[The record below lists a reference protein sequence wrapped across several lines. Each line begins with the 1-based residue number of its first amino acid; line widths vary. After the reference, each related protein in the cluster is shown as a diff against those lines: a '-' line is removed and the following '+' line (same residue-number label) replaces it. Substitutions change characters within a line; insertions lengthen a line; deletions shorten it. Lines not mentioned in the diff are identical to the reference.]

1 MKNFIFI
8 SPNFPLTYWR
18 FCRELKN
25 NGLRVLG
32 IGDCP
37 YDELT
42 GEQKDS
48 MHEYYK
54 VSSLEHYDE
63 VFRAVAF
70 FTFKYGKIDWLE
82 SNNEYWL
89 ERDAKLRTEFHIT
102 SGFQEEDMARTRYK
116 SGMKA
121 YYAQAGIPTARYHLV
136 DKLDDAK
143 AFANTVGYPVVVKPD
158 NGLGASHTYRLRNDG
173 EVDYF
178 FATKD
183 PSVPYI
189 MEEFVNGEVHT
200 YDAIINSQG
209 EPIFESGNVTCQ
221 SLMDVVNNGDNCLF
235 YIEKELPEQMREL
248 GRRTVKAFDVR
259 SRFVHFEYFVLLEDQ
274 QGLGKKGDIFG
285 LEVNMRPPGGYCPEL
300 ANFAN
305 SVDVYKIWADMI
317 AYDSTLVNLRGPH
330 YYCGFC
336 GRRDG
341 KPFRMTHEDIMAEY
355 GSKMKLAG
363 RTPDALSGAMANQ
376 MYVANY
382 DSKEE
387 MMEAFRRMCEVWK

>member
-37 YDELT
+37 YNELT
-42 GEQKDS
+42 QEQRNS

-54 VSSLEHYDE
+54 VSSLENYDE

-102 SGFQEEDMARTRYK
+102 SGFQEEDMVRTRYK

-121 YYAQAGIPTARYHLV
+121 FYAKAGIPTARYHLV
-136 DKLDDAK
+136 KDYEPAK
-143 AFANTVGYPVVVKPD
+143 EFANKVGYPVVVKPD
-158 NGLGASHTYRLRNDG
+158 NGVGANATYKLKTDADL
-173 EVDYF
+173 EYF

-183 PSVPYI
+183 NSVQYI
-189 MEEFVNGEVHT
+189 MEEFVNGEVRT
-200 YDAIINSQG
+200 YDAIIDSKG
-209 EPIFESGNVTCQ
+209 EPVFESGNVTCD
-221 SLMDVVNNGDNCLF
+221 SLMDVVNEAKDSIF
-235 YIEKELPEQMREL
+235 YIVKELPEAMKQL
-248 GRRTVKAFDVR
+248 GRRTVKAFGVK
-259 SRFVHFEYFVLLEDQ
+259 SRFVHFEYFVLKADQ
-274 QGLGKKGDIFG
+274 EGLGKKGDIFG
-285 LEVNMRPPGGYCPEL
+285 LEVNMRPPGGYAPEL

-317 AYDSTLVNLRGPH
+317 AYDSTLVPMNGPH
-330 YYCGFC
+330 YFCGFC

-341 KPFRMTHEDIMAEY
+341 KNYKMNHDDIMREY

-382 DSKEE
+382 DTEEE
-387 MMEAFRRMCEVWK
+387 MMEAFRRMCEVWE

>member
-18 FCRELKN
+18 FCKELKN

-42 GEQKDS
+42 MDQKDS

-54 VSSLEHYDE
+54 VSSLENYDE

-70 FTFKYGKIDWLE
+70 YTFKYGKIDWLE

-102 SGFQEEDMARTRYK
+102 SGFQESDMERTRYK

-121 YYAQAGIPTARYHLV
+121 YYAKAGIPTARYHLV
-136 DKLDDAK
+136 HDIEGCKEFTK
-143 AFANTVGYPVVVKPD
+143 KVGYPVVVKPD
-158 NGLGASHTYRLRNDG
+158 NGVGAAATYRLSAD
-173 EVDYF
+173 EELDFF

-183 PSVPYI
+183 NSIQYI
-189 MEEFVNGEVHT
+189 MEEFVNGEIHT
-200 YDAIINSQG
+200 YDAIINSKG
-209 EPIFESGNVTCQ
+209 EPVFESGNVTPV
-221 SLMDVVNNGDNCLF
+221 SLMDVVNNADNSVF
-235 YIEKELPEQMREL
+235 YIVKDLPEIMKEL
-248 GRRTVKAFDVR
+248 GRKTVKAFGVK
-259 SRFVHFEYFVLLEDQ
+259 SRFVHFEYFILREDQ
-274 QGLGKKGDIFG
+274 ADLGKKGDIFG
-285 LEVNMRPPGGYCPEL
+285 LEVNMRPPGGYAPEL

-317 AYDSTLVNLRGPH
+317 AYDSTLVPLNGPH
-330 YYCGFC
+330 YYCGFV
-336 GRRDG
+336 GRRDA
-341 KPFRMTHEDIMAEY
+341 KNYKMSHEDIMREY
-355 GSKMKLAG
+355 GSKMKLVD
-363 RTPDALSGAMANQ
+363 RTPPALAGAMADM

-382 DSKEE
+382 DTEEE
-387 MMEAFRRMCEVWK
+387 MLEAFRRMCEVW

>member
-37 YDELT
+37 YDNLT
-42 GEQKDS
+42 QDQKES

-54 VSSLEHYDE
+54 VSSLENYDE

-102 SGFQEEDMARTRYK
+102 SGFQESDMERNRYK

-136 DKLDDAK
+136 HDYDSSL
-143 AFANTVGYPVVVKPD
+143 AFAHKVGYPVVVKPD
-158 NGLGASHTYRLRNDG
+158 NGVGANATYKLRSD
-173 EVDYF
+173 EDMQYF

-183 PSVPYI
+183 NSVGYI
-189 MEEFVNGEVHT
+189 MEEFVNGEVRT
-200 YDAIINSQG
+200 YDAIINSKG
-209 EPIFESGNVTCQ
+209 EPIFESGNVTVD
-221 SLMDVVNNGDNCLF
+221 SLMDVVNESKESLF
-235 YIEKELPEQMREL
+235 YIVKELPEHMKEL
-248 GRRTVKAFDVR
+248 GRKTVKAFGVK
-259 SRFVHFEYFVLLEDQ
+259 SRFVHFEYFVLKADQ
-274 QGLGKKGDIFG
+274 EGLGKKGDIFG
-285 LEVNMRPPGGYCPEL
+285 LEVNMRPPGGYAPEL

-317 AYDSTLVNLRGPH
+317 AYDSSLVPMNGPH
-330 YYCGFC
+330 YYCGFL

-341 KPFRMTHEDIMAEY
+341 RNYKMSHEDIMRDY
-355 GSKMKLAG
+355 GHKMKLVD
-363 RTPDALSGAMANQ
+363 RTPPALSGAMADM

-382 DSKEE
+382 DTEEE
-387 MMEAFRRMCEVWK
+387 MMEAYRRMCETW